1 MIKRERT
8 LSILHLVTILFW
20 MATIYFCN
28 NRDVFI
34 GTNTKT
40 TDCYILQ
47 VEKMNTTDSHVLVL
61 KKDDVLSVEYS
72 IDRGNVD
79 LVIGL
84 EKEKPIYK
92 GNDIEDGKFK
102 VIVPR
107 DGEYKITVEA
117 KHAIGSIAIIKNQCM
132 DEK

>member
-20 MATIYFCN
+20 MVTIYFCN

-34 GTNTKT
+34 GTSTKT

-47 VEKMNTTDSHVLVL
+47 VEKMNKTDSHVLVL
-61 KKDDVLSVEYS
+61 EKDDVLSVEYS

-92 GNDIEDGKFK
+92 GNDIEDGKFE

-107 DGEYKITVEA
+107 DGEYQITVEA
-117 KHAIGSIAIIKNQCM
+117 KHARLPASC
-132 DEK
+132 

>member
-1 MIKRERT
+1 MSLLE
-8 LSILHLVTILFW
+8 
-20 MATIYFCN
+20 
-28 NRDVFI
+28 
-34 GTNTKT
+34 
-40 TDCYILQ
+40 
-47 VEKMNTTDSHVLVL
+47 
-61 KKDDVLSVEYS
+61 KDDVLSVEYS

-92 GNDIEDGKFK
+92 GNDIEDGKFE

-107 DGEYKITVEA
+107 EGEYKITVEA
-117 KHAIGSIAIIKNQCM
+117 KHAIGLIAIKKNQHV

>member
-8 LSILHLVTILFW
+8 LSILHFVTILFL
-20 MATIYFCN
+20 MVTIYFCN

-47 VEKMNTTDSHVLVL
+47 VEKMNKTDSHVFVL
-61 KKDDVLSVEYS
+61 EKDDVLSVEYS

-92 GNDIEDGKFK
+92 GNDIEDGKFE

-107 DGEYKITVEA
+107 DGEYRITVKA
-117 KHAIGSIAIIKNQCM
+117 KHAAGSIVIIKNQCM

>member
-20 MATIYFCN
+20 MVTIYFCN

-47 VEKMNTTDSHVLVL
+47 VEKMNTTDSHVFVL
-61 KKDDVLSVEYS
+61 EKDDVLSVEYS

-92 GNDIEDGKFK
+92 GNDIEDGKFE

-107 DGEYKITVEA
+107 DGEYRITVKA
-117 KHAIGSIAIIKNQCM
+117 KHAAGSIVIIKNQCM